1 MVPGF
6 GHDFHQGETL
16 HDAEGQRRICAPYQH
31 ERLDAQLNLA
41 HGVGHRVSGRGATGG
56 DYVAEAAE
64 AETHAHF
71 AGEHAHGPAG
81 DGEDAYL
88 LDLSLIIKMVLMVG
102 KVISAAAA
110 AQHHADFAFAVEG
123 EAGGINT
130 GIAERLSRGRNGQ
143 GYGAGEMLAF
153 VRLDPVKLVEILD
166 FAGNFY
172 RKL

>member
-1 MVPGF
+1 MVPRF
-6 GHDFHQGETL
+6 RHDFHQGKAL
-16 HDAEGQRRICAPYQH
+16 HDAKSQGRICAAHQH
-31 ERLDAQLNLA
+31 EWLHAKLNLA
-41 HGVGHRVSGRGATGG
+41 HGISNRISGRSAAGG

-64 AETHAHF
+64 AEAHAHF
-71 AGEHAHGPAG
+71 AGERAHGPAG
-81 DGEDAYL
+81 NGEDAYL
-88 LDLSLIIKMVLMVG
+88 LDLSLVVKMVLMVG
-102 KVISAAAA
+102 KIISAAAA

-143 GYGAGEMLAF
+143 GYGAGEMLAL
-153 VRLDPVKLVEILD
+153 VRLDPVKLVEILN